1 MAQTFASHTKDMVA
15 QPTPP
20 TTIYLLPVLGGR
32 NDFASNVVLSE
43 IAAASN
49 ASLAL
54 SLLGEKAE
62 ATS

>member
-1 MAQTFASHTKDMVA
+1 MLAEH
-15 QPTPP
+15 TPP
-20 TTIYLLPVLGGR
+20 TTMYLLPVLGGR

-43 IAAASN
+43 SAAASK

>member
-1 MAQTFASHTKDMVA
+1 MLAEH
-15 QPTPP
+15 TPP

-43 IAAASN
+43 IAAASK